1 MTQKIYENN
10 FKENYIKF
18 ENVNMI
24 LEFRETYGKYPLH
37 GCNLFSAAVQLG
49 FWNSDH
55 VVLKS
60 SIRTSASPRRQRSH
74 WGVRVTQDAYFSL
87 LIHIK
92 QLLLVAF
99 CDTIAEI
106 EKNFGL
112 MEDDGGRRTEGQT
125 DVEVEIV
132 I

>member
-24 LEFRETYGKYPLH
+24 LEFREKYGNYPLH

-55 VVLKS
+55 VVLKF
-60 SIRTSASPRRQRSH
+60 SIRTSASPRWQQSKL
-74 WGVRVTQDAYFSL
+74 GLMVTQNAYFSL
-87 LIHIK
+87 ITHTK
-92 QLLLVAF
+92 QLLLVTY
-99 CDTIAEI
+99 CDTTA
-106 EKNFGL
+106 
-112 MEDDGGRRTEGQT
+112 
-125 DVEVEIV
+125 
-132 I
+132 